1 MAGLADHDSTGA
13 ADRHHQGDAPP
24 YSRVATGSR
33 QESGEPA
40 SNPLVMPADRDALDL
55 ITLPS
60 LTADGIVLAPIT
72 GRGPWR
78 ALGALRRAMRDLRR
92 RGMSPQ
98 VSYVFAVAD
107 DGRIVPSRGDE
118 AVVLVMAFRVP
129 PAG

>member
-1 MAGLADHDSTGA
+1 M
-13 ADRHHQGDAPP
+13 
-24 YSRVATGSR
+24 
-33 QESGEPA
+33 
-40 SNPLVMPADRDALDL
+40 MPADRDALDL
-55 ITLPS
+55 IALPS
-60 LTADGIVLAPIT
+60 LTADGVVLAPLT

-92 RGMSPQ
+92 RGVSPQ

-118 AVVLVMAFRVP
+118 AVVLVMAFRVR